1 MLTCHF
7 CCAILQSTK
16 VILKFNFGIGDFEMS
31 EDNKLPLNKRLY
43 LTINE
48 ASGYSGIGINT
59 IQNLVKREGC
69 PFVLKVGRKKMLN
82 REGFEKYLAE
92 QDKI

>member
-1 MLTCHF
+1 M
-7 CCAILQSTK
+7 QES
-16 VILKFNFGIGDFEMS
+16 
-31 EDNKLPLNKRLY
+31 NKLPLNKRLY

-48 ASGYSGIGINT
+48 ASEYSGIGINT
-59 IQNLVKREGC
+59 IQNLVRKDDC

-82 REGFEKYLAE
+82 REGFEQYLAK